1 MFNVENFIYL
11 YSNSFSTVMVVC
23 TPYVTDRH
31 TVLDRQKIK
40 TQQIDIFDM
49 KKYSTDRLPQHK
61 EIFNKQ
67 TCVID

>member
-23 TPYVTDRH
+23 TPYVADRH
-31 TVLDRQKIK
+31 TVLDRQKK
-40 TQQIDIFDM
+40 TQQIDIFKM
-49 KKYSTDRLPQHK
+49 QKYSTDRLTQHK

-67 TCVID
+67 TCVTD